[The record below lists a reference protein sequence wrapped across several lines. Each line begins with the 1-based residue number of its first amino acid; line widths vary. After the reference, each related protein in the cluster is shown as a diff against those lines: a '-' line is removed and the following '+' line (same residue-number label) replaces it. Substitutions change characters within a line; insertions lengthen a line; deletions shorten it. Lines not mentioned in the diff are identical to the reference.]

1 MFCSLNSEEGKKAHV
16 ALISYVS
23 TLITNLAST
32 SEAKFDIDQ
41 LMQEV
46 YQQVYTSTNNREQ
59 AIDIAR
65 MIPRIVLTLAPR
77 DISRMTN
84 LMSKGMDLQ
93 TLGVYTAE
101 TTNEESGVQFV
112 ESKLGLVEDVESN
125 LKNLQEQHN
134 STQSVIDERSK
145 EANKN
150 KKVDPEGETSDLTS
164 LGIDPE
170 TGNTTI
176 VEVDEIFDADVQ
188 AQDVEKLLRL
198 QRLRTVLEQFLMR
211 HAHYWQP
218 LSKKDI
224 LE

>member
-23 TLITNLAST
+23 SLITNLAST

-84 LMSKGMDLQ
+84 LMSK
-93 TLGVYTAE
+93 VWIY
-101 TTNEESGVQFV
+101 
-112 ESKLGLVEDVESN
+112 K
-125 LKNLQEQHN
+125 H
-134 STQSVIDERSK
+134 
-145 EANKN
+145 
-150 KKVDPEGETSDLTS
+150 
-164 LGIDPE
+164 
-170 TGNTTI
+170 
-176 VEVDEIFDADVQ
+176 
-188 AQDVEKLLRL
+188 
-198 QRLRTVLEQFLMR
+198 
-211 HAHYWQP
+211 
-218 LSKKDI
+218 
-224 LE
+224 